1 MRNDVAQDS
10 SRPLGYER
18 IRKEIVAYDEIA
30 RRRSEID
37 IEDLAREMVGAGLLA
52 RYREVGEVSDFPVPS
67 SIWLDSVAN
76 PVSHRQAYEWIA
88 PIRGRHFVQL
98 GGSGSH
104 AIKALLGGASQAT
117 LITPMEDEGS
127 LAILVARY
135 LGCDDRLNVV
145 QGIGEKIPF
154 GDSSLDVIFGGG
166 TLHHIK
172 LNQGFAEV
180 LRVLKPGGRAAF
192 VDPNLNLIYRFFEVT
207 RLRNLVREPGAQ
219 CYPLRTKDVR
229 ASAIGFRV
237 VRLELAGGPM
247 RYAIVGATRLL
258 KVAVPLSV
266 SLKLQTIES
275 QILSALPMRSAL
287 GGLAVLVEK

>member
-1 MRNDVAQDS
+1 M
-10 SRPLGYER
+10 
-18 IRKEIVAYDEIA
+18 
-30 RRRSEID
+30 
-37 IEDLAREMVGAGLLA
+37 
-52 RYREVGEVSDFPVPS
+52 
-67 SIWLDSVAN
+67 
-76 PVSHRQAYEWIA
+76 
-88 PIRGRHFVQL
+88 
-98 GGSGSH
+98 
-104 AIKALLGGASQAT
+104 GGASQAT

-135 LGCDDRLNVV
+135 LGCNDRLNVV

-166 TLHHIK
+166 TLHHIE

-180 LRVLKPGGRAAF
+180 LRVLKPGGREAF

-229 ASAIGFRV
+229 GSAIGFRV

-275 QILSALPMRSAL
+275 QILSALQMRGAL